1 MGVMEIAKTVLV
13 IAGLILFC
21 IWVLRRWEP

>member
-1 MGVMEIAKTVLV
+1 MEIAKTVLV